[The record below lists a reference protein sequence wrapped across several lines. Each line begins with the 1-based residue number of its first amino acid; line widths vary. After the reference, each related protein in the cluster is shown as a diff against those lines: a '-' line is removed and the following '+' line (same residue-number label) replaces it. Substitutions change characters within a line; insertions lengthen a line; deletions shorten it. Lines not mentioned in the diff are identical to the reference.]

1 MATIFKPNGGKLLD
15 IDIQDG
21 CRRRKVLMK
30 EDYITLKFSL
40 DTPIH
45 IGVGAFVILPNV
57 GTFEVTDEQKP
68 EYNATTGGYDY
79 DITFEAYYRAWKNKI
94 FFYTPESSAKEA
106 AWSLTAPLAS
116 HIDVFLRNLRMLGL
130 TYNGTAYT
138 YEYDISTDFSVAKY
152 IDYQNV
158 NLIDALTLIAEAYDC
173 EWWVVDHVIH
183 FGKCRITGANLT
195 PFEVQNGVTANIKT
209 SGCSADYAT
218 RIYAFGAEKN
228 LPKDYRR
235 ASGEVVV
242 NGVVQRRLML
252 PVETPYLDARSGMKP
267 AEIIEKVM
275 FFDDIYPRTIS
286 RITAVETYEPNATTP
301 EEGEEPTE
309 GEEDTTTEEPTTPT
323 TYYRFKDAS
332 LTFSKDYLLNNATLS
347 VTFQSGRLNG
357 MTFDVVFNPKG
368 VAEYDE
374 EGNVNP
380 DAQLFEI
387 VVNENYGR
395 TLPDGEFIP
404 EVGDKYILTG
414 WDSSKLSEL
423 GLIDKAEQELLVAAR
438 KELDKLQVDPATY
451 NCKILADVVAERGT
465 EVEGVFVFP
474 FELGEQV
481 KLIDSAYFAE
491 GSRLSRVIGWEY
503 PLDIPFDNPELIV
516 GESPSYSRL
525 GALESTVESI
535 VINGS
540 SAASNGGNGGSNI
553 YVIRTTDSTP
563 PTNSN
568 VYSALRSKR
577 DFLSRLTDDIAQGKI
592 TFEQGL
598 TALKTAIFK
607 DGAQFGAFVGDTFAG
622 TGAAIDAKGNA
633 EVESIK
639 VRSYIEAAEL
649 IVNRLSAIEGD
660 QILTE
665 SDTIERVVD
674 NKDGTYRL
682 YLRRKWDGYFTAQVA
697 NNVLKGIIN
706 TLAKGS
712 GDYYTSWMRVNSVNA
727 GDNSIEVSLYPDDE
741 TPAGKNFAPCDLMKI
756 ARWGNQADPTRQGC
770 LYLSST
776 EGRIVR
782 LTGVTKPILEPHNYG
797 ATFGTLPEF
806 LKEGNLPIIEGKDYI
821 YARGIVVQDYIQT
834 DHYGKPLPTYVDRG
848 QWTEGVVYFC
858 EELNPITG
866 IYETSDVWYRGC
878 KWRCAASQTENAP
891 AWNSTDWAMIEGN
904 PDFSIEFA
912 DTDYIF
918 DPDNFKLTLD
928 IIAKLYNTDITADI
942 LDADV
947 EWSRYTEDDK
957 GNPRPS
963 SDNAW
968 AIKHAGTGK
977 SLDLTFDDIDANGYM
992 PKTIKFIATATL
1004 RDGMTA
1010 QAIFE
1015 Y

>member
-1 MATIFKPNGGKLLD
+1 MATIFSANERALVN
-15 IDIQDG
+15 IDIQAG
-21 CRRRKVLMK
+21 CKRRKVLMK

-45 IGVGAFVILPNV
+45 IGVGAYVTLPNI
-57 GTFEVTDEQKP
+57 GRFEVVDEQKP
-68 EYNATTGGYDY
+68 TYNAVTGGYDY
-79 DITFEAYYRAWKNKI
+79 DFTFEAYYRAWKNKI
-94 FFYTPESSAKEA
+94 FFYTPESSSKES
-106 AWSLTAPLAS
+106 AWSLTASLAT
-116 HIDVFLRNLRMLGL
+116 HMAVFLRNLKAQNL

-138 YEYDISTDFSVAKY
+138 YEADYSFDASQSKY
-152 IDYQNV
+152 IDYQNT
-158 NLIDALTLIAEAYDC
+158 NLIDALTAMAEAYDC
-173 EWWVVDHVIH
+173 EWWMTDHVIH
-183 FGKCRITGANLT
+183 FGKCRITGSNLT
-195 PFEVQNGVTANIKT
+195 PFDVQNGVTATIK
-209 SGCSADYAT
+209 SSNSSAEHAT
-218 RIYAFGAEKN
+218 RIYAFGSDKN

-235 ASGEVVV
+235 ASGEIVV

-252 PVETPYLDARSGMKP
+252 PETTPYLDARSDLKT
-267 AEIIEKVM
+267 AEIIEKVV
-275 FFDDIYPRTIS
+275 FFDDIYPRTKS
-286 RITAVETYEPNATTP
+286 KITEVETYEPTAKP
-301 EEGEEPTE
+301 DESEDGEESTEDETTAPTK
-309 GEEDTTTEEPTTPT
+309 
-323 TYYRFKDAS
+323 YYRFKDTS
-332 LTFSKDYLLNNATLS
+332 LTFSQDYILSDTQALS

-357 MTFDVVFNPKG
+357 LTFDVVFNPKA
-368 VAEYDE
+368 VAERDVD
-374 EGNVNP
+374 GNVNP

-387 VVNENYGR
+387 VANDNYGR
-395 TLPDGEFIP
+395 TLPDGELIP
-404 EVGDKYILTG
+404 AVGDTYILVG
-414 WDSSKLSEL
+414 WDATKLTDL
-423 GLIDKAEQELLVAAR
+423 GLVDKAEDELLAAAR
-438 KELDKLQVDPATY
+438 NELDKLQIDPATY
-451 NCKILADVVAERGT
+451 NCNIYADVVKERGA

-481 KLIDSAYFAE
+481 KLIDSAYFAS

-503 PLDIPFDNPELIV
+503 PLDIPFDNPELII

-525 GALESTVESI
+525 GKLESTVESI
-535 VINGS
+535 VVNGVQATATS
-540 SAASNGGNGGSNI
+540 GSGSNI
-553 YVIRTTDSTP
+553 YIIRTTDSTA

-577 DFLSRLTDDIAQGKI
+577 DFLSRLTEDIAQGKI

-607 DGAQFGAFVGDTFAG
+607 DGAQFGEFFGDTFAG

-665 SDTIERVVD
+665 SDTIESVED
-674 NKDGTYRL
+674 NGDGTYRL

-706 TLAKGS
+706 TLAVGS

-727 GDNSIEVSLYPDDE
+727 GNNSIEVRLYPDDE
-741 TPAGKNFAPCDLMKI
+741 VPAGKNFPPSEMMKI

-806 LKEGNLPIIEGKDYI
+806 LKDGNLPILDGKDYI

-848 QWTEGVVYFC
+848 QWTKGVVYFC

-878 KWRCAASQTENAP
+878 KWRCASSQTENAP

-904 PDFSIEFA
+904 PDFSITFA
-912 DTDYIF
+912 DTDYLF
-918 DPDNFKLTLD
+918 DPDNFKLTLS
-928 IIAKLYNTDITADI
+928 IIASLYNTDITADI

-947 EWSRYTEDDK
+947 EWSRYTEDEN

-968 AIKHAGTGK
+968 AIRHANSGK
-977 SLDLTFDDIDANGYM
+977 SIDLTFDDIDANGYI